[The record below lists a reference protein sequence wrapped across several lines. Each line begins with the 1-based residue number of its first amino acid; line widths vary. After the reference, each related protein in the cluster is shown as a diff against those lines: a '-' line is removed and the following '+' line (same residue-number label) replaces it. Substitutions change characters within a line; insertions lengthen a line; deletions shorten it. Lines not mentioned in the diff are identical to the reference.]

1 MNKSEQ
7 AVSIFNSRA
16 EGYHQK
22 YKDVSLYSNDLDMF
36 CQFLPKKDS
45 VVLELACGP
54 GNLTKYILDKRPDFR
69 IDCSDLSE
77 NMLRI
82 AEKNAP
88 TAEFSIMDMRNISSL
103 NKLYDGIICGFGL
116 PYLEKDE
123 VIQFITD
130 AAGKLEESGILFIS
144 TMEDDY
150 AKSGLVKSTSG
161 NSEEMFIHYHELS
174 YLTNA
179 LIENDFEIL
188 HTSRSLIQGQEKE
201 NVRDLVLI
209 ARLKPRN

>member
-22 YKDVSLYSNDLDMF
+22 YMDVSLYSNDLDMF

-54 GNLTKYILDKRPDFR
+54 GNITKYILDKRPDFR
-69 IDCSDLSE
+69 IDGSDLSE

-82 AEKNAP
+82 AKKNAP
-88 TAEFSIMDMRNISSL
+88 TAEFFIMDMRKISSL
-103 NKLYDGIICGFGL
+103 SKLYNGIICGFGL

-123 VIQFITD
+123 VIQFIAD
-130 AAGKLEESGILFIS
+130 ASDKLEELGILFIS

-150 AKSGLVKSTSG
+150 SKSGLVKSTSG
-161 NSEEMFIHYHELS
+161 KSEEMFIHYHELS

-188 HTSRSLIQGQEKE
+188 HTSRSLIEGQEE
-201 NVRDLVLI
+201 DSVRDLVLI
-209 ARLKPRN
+209 ARLKARS

>member
-22 YKDVSLYSNDLDMF
+22 YMDVSLYSNDLDMF

-54 GNLTKYILDKRPDFR
+54 GNITKYILDKRPDFR
-69 IDCSDLSE
+69 IDGSDLSE

-82 AEKNAP
+82 AKKNAP
-88 TAEFSIMDMRNISSL
+88 TAEFFIMDMRKISSL
-103 NKLYDGIICGFGL
+103 SKLYNGIICGFGL

-123 VIQFITD
+123 VIQFIAD
-130 AAGKLEESGILFIS
+130 AS
-144 TMEDDY
+144 D
-150 AKSGLVKSTSG
+150 
-161 NSEEMFIHYHELS
+161 
-174 YLTNA
+174 
-179 LIENDFEIL
+179 
-188 HTSRSLIQGQEKE
+188 
-201 NVRDLVLI
+201 
-209 ARLKPRN
+209 